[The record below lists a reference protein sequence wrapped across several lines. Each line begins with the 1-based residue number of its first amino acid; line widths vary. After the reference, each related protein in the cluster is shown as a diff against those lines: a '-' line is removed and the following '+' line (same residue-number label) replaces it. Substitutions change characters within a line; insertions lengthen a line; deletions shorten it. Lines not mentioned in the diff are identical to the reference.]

1 MVPPLRTQTHG
12 HQAIS
17 VLNGNPEA
25 KIPIHHELNETDQN
39 HLGILAE
46 TQEVMIQEITEDQET
61 QTAPATT
68 EAATEETTEVE
79 TIHHGTQEDL
89 EEEEAETTQATIH
102 RTMMTT
108 EEEEEEE
115 TSVLAGTAP
124 THQIAEEIHAIHA
137 ILTIPVST
145 LQFG

>member
-1 MVPPLRTQTHG
+1 VPPLRTQTHE
-12 HQAIS
+12 HQAIN

-25 KIPIHHELNETDQN
+25 KIPIHHEPNETDQN

-102 RTMMTT
+102 RTMMMT

-115 TSVLAGTAP
+115 TSVPAGTAP
-124 THQIAEEIHAIHA
+124 THQIAEEIHDT
-137 ILTIPVST
+137 LTIPVST